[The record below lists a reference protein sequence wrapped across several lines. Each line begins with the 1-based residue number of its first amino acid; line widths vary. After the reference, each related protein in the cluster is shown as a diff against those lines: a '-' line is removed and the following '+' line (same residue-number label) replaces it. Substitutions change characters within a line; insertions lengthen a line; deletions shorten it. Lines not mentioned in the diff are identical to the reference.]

1 MMENSRAQQL
11 RREEPRMELITVS
24 FSKTRSN
31 FDMVEGLIIV
41 LVSKRLLVPAEDV
54 WLSS

>member
-11 RREEPRMELITVS
+11 RRGEPRMELIAVS

-41 LVSKRLLVPAEDV
+41 LVSKRSLVPAEDV